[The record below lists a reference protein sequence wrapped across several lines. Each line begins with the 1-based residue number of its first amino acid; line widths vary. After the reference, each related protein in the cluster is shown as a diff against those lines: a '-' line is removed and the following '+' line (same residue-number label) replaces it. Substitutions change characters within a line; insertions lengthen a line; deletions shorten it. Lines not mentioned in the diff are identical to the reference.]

1 MSKTFRLT
9 GVDFTNNTATGL
21 SRNPGAKV
29 CAEIHQL
36 TTEQLD
42 NIKVAQD
49 AGLYSAAGIILPGD
63 WPQPLAVLGIKPTAI
78 FFHK

>member
-29 CAEIHQL
+29 CAEIHRITSDQL
-36 TTEQLD
+36 RIITA
-42 NIKVAQD
+42 AQGVIAD
-49 AGLYSAAGIILPGD
+49 GGVVLPEG
-63 WPQPLAVLGIKPTAI
+63 WEQPLDVLGIKPAAI
-78 FFHK
+78 FIHK